1 MIKAIIID
9 DEPSSRKTLSLML
22 DRYKEVIEVV
32 DMCPTPLKD
41 IEMPVLNGF
50 EMLKKIDDINFEVI
64 FTTAYDQ
71 YAINAIRFSAL
82 DYLLKPVSRED
93 LKIAIDKC
101 SKTISKKESQQ

>member
-22 DRYKEVIEVV
+22 ARLKDVIEVV
-32 DMCPTPLKD
+32 DECATPVKGIESIAEHQPDLVFLD
-41 IEMPVLNGF
+41 IEMPVMNGF
-50 EMLKKIDDINFEVI
+50 EMLKKIGNINFEVI

-82 DYLLKPVSRED
+82 DYL
-93 LKIAIDKC
+93 
-101 SKTISKKESQQ
+101 